1 MSMNTQNDKKG
12 YRIYLQYI
20 LIGGAI
26 GLYYGLFYRG
36 PQSPPDYFMAFLL
49 SFIAAIVTV
58 VVRFW
63 KKKPDFSTIFVD
75 FLKIFGLFAAFMF
88 GLELRKVIYEMWG
101 KTTVTIF
108 TTSLGVLIGLIV
120 ALRAKP
126 EENDKDKEAK
136 NKR

>member
-1 MSMNTQNDKKG
+1 MKTPKEKKG
-12 YRIYLQYI
+12 YRIYLQYV

-36 PQSPPDYFMAFLL
+36 PQTPPDYFMAVLL
-49 SFIAAIVTV
+49 SFIAAAVTV
-58 VVRFW
+58 IVRFW
-63 KKKPDFSTIFVD
+63 KKKPTFSKILID
-75 FLKIFGLFAAFMF
+75 FLKIFGLFAAFML

-120 ALRAKP
+120 ALRTKP
-126 EENDKDKEAK
+126 EEKDKV
-136 NKR
+136 NQR

>member
-1 MSMNTQNDKKG
+1 MSMNTQNNKKG
-12 YRIYLQYI
+12 YRIYLQYV
-20 LIGGAI
+20 LIGGAM

-36 PQSPPDYFMAFLL
+36 PQSPPDYFMALLL
-49 SFIAAIVTV
+49 SFIAAVVTV

-63 KKKPDFSTIFVD
+63 KKKPDLSTILVD

-101 KTTVTIF
+101 KTVVTIF
-108 TTSLGVLIGLIV
+108 TTSLGVIIGLIV
-120 ALRAKP
+120 ALRVKP
-126 EENDKDKEAK
+126 GGEDNEKQAK

>member
-1 MSMNTQNDKKG
+1 MPMNTQNQKKG
-12 YRIYLQYI
+12 YRIYLQYV

-36 PQSPPDYFMAFLL
+36 PQSPPDYFMALLL
-49 SFIAAIVTV
+49 SFIASVVTV

-63 KKKPDFSTIFVD
+63 KKKPSFSKVLVD

-101 KTTVTIF
+101 KTTVIIF

-126 EENDKDKEAK
+126 EEKEK
-136 NKR
+136 EK

>member
-1 MSMNTQNDKKG
+1 MPMNTPSEKKG
-12 YRIYLQYI
+12 YRIYLQYV

-36 PQSPPDYFMAFLL
+36 PQTPPDYFMAVLL
-49 SFIAAIVTV
+49 SFIAAVVTV
-58 VVRFW
+58 IVRFW
-63 KKKPDFSTIFVD
+63 KKKPTFSKILID
-75 FLKIFGLFAAFMF
+75 FLKIFGLFAAFLL

-126 EENDKDKEAK
+126 EEKDKVNQK
-136 NKR
+136 

>member
-1 MSMNTQNDKKG
+1 MNTPKEKKG
-12 YRIYLQYI
+12 YRIYLQYV

-36 PQSPPDYFMAFLL
+36 PQSPPDYFMAILL
-49 SFIAAIVTV
+49 SFVAAAVTLI
-58 VVRFW
+58 VRFW
-63 KKKPDFSTIFVD
+63 KKKPSLTEILVD
-75 FLKIFGLFAAFMF
+75 FLKIFGLFAAFLL

-126 EENDKDKEAK
+126 EEKEK
-136 NKR
+136 VNQK